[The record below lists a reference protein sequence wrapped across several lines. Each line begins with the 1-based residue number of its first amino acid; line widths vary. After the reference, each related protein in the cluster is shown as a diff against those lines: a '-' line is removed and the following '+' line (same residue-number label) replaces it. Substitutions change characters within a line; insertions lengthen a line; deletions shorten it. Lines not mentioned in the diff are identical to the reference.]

1 LIKVVLVAGLLR
13 ERLWAYPVS
22 ILALA
27 GFIAYQLYRYSYTQG
42 LGLILLTLLDIIFVG
57 LILHEWRELRRHLR
71 AR

>member
-1 LIKVVLVAGLLR
+1 MAGLLR

-27 GFIAYQLYRYSYTQG
+27 GFIPYQLYRYSDTHG
-42 LGLILLTLLDIIFVG
+42 LALIPLTLLDIIFVG
-57 LILHEWRELRRHLR
+57 LVVQEWLELRRHLR